1 MKNSFLSKLAGIAK
15 VAAYIAVRTVAAVL
29 VAPFAVIALL
39 CGNKTIV
46 ESELYNHYKA
56 MARLQSWDCDNA
68 EAIIGS
74 IAGTVV
80 VVLAFGLAF
89 PVSSFAAATWL
100 LISSISG
107 LYVNA
112 VYGMSYP
119 KKKVTTET
127 VTTVTV
133 ETDAVPA

>member
-15 VAAYIAVRTVAAVL
+15 VATYIAVRIIAAAL
-29 VAPFAVIALL
+29 VAPIAVVALL

-46 ESELYNHYKA
+46 ESELYNDHKA

-68 EAIIGS
+68 ETIIGS
-74 IAGTVV
+74 IVGTVV
-80 VVLAFGLAF
+80 AVVAFELTF
-89 PVSSFAAATWL
+89 SVISFAAATWL